1 MRSVLL
7 AFALLLAGTA
17 AAATQFRYV
26 VESTGDALNP
36 KHSGI
41 VRVDGLSYRIDSE
54 GDLMAN
60 ASFSTDGGKT
70 VIALNER
77 LSTYYRLKGGRSK
90 GMSTGHYSVPF
101 LDENSKDVVA
111 VKNVSMEEE
120 PSEERIAGFPA
131 RKYVLK
137 FAHDVKLKI
146 GAETIR
152 VMFHSTILLWTTD
165 EIKLAVVPMDL
176 RNVRTG
182 FAAVDQPVAAALSA
196 VKGFPLKRILSVS
209 RRYEG
214 GAVMVDLVTTTFD
227 DFETVDLPAEALA
240 VPPGYRYQEPVIA
253 FPGR

>member
-70 VIALNER
+70 VIALNEK

-90 GMSTGHYSVPF
+90 GMST
-101 LDENSKDVVA
+101 
-111 VKNVSMEEE
+111 
-120 PSEERIAGFPA
+120 
-131 RKYVLK
+131 
-137 FAHDVKLKI
+137 
-146 GAETIR
+146 
-152 VMFHSTILLWTTD
+152 
-165 EIKLAVVPMDL
+165 
-176 RNVRTG
+176 
-182 FAAVDQPVAAALSA
+182 
-196 VKGFPLKRILSVS
+196 
-209 RRYEG
+209 
-214 GAVMVDLVTTTFD
+214 
-227 DFETVDLPAEALA
+227 
-240 VPPGYRYQEPVIA
+240 
-253 FPGR
+253 